1 MVKRL
6 MFNFTLRITT
16 ENTRATIP
24 AAPNVAPIVGPL
36 IAVCVVALLL
46 LVVVVV
52 VVVIMI
58 RRKRQ
63 SGKIYLMIVSA
74 FLPFSHKKRKNIKRN
89 EKDYKKE

>member
-16 ENTRATIP
+16 ENTRVTIP

-46 LVVVVV
+46 LLVVV

>member
-36 IAVCVVALLL
+36 IAVCAVALLL
-46 LVVVVV
+46 LVVVV

>member
-46 LVVVVV
+46 LLVVV

-74 FLPFSHKKRKNIKRN
+74 FLPFSHKKRKNIKRI

>member
-46 LVVVVV
+46 LLVVV

>member
-36 IAVCVVALLL
+36 IAVCVVALF
-46 LVVVVV
+46 VVV

-63 SGKIYLMIVSA
+63 SGKIYLMKVSA
-74 FLPFSHKKRKNIKRN
+74 FLPFSHKKRKKN
-89 EKDYKKE
+89 

>member
-46 LVVVVV
+46 VVVV

>member
-36 IAVCVVALLL
+36 IAVCVVALLV
-46 LVVVVV
+46 VVVVV